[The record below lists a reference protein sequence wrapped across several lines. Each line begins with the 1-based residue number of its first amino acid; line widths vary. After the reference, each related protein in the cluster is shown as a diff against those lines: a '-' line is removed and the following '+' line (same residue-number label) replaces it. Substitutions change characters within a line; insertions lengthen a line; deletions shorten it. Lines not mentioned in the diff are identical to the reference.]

1 MFRNKDEVFLSPS
14 LVDSIRLAG
23 VYVGNTY
30 VCVCVHGVCLREAA
44 GGPAVTD
51 TRD

>member
-1 MFRNKDEVFLSPS
+1 MFRNKDAVSLSPS
-14 LVDSIRLAG
+14 LVDYVWLAG
-23 VYVGNTY
+23 VYVTN
-30 VCVCVHGVCLREAA
+30 VCVRQAA